1 MRTRSIAAIAVT
13 AFSVA
18 LVTLLGACGGEGG
31 GGIEPTGSPSSPATG
46 SPPVTP
52 SPPATTP
59 TLPSRPPVSPVPPP
73 PTDKPGQTTTLTGEV
88 YAGVEANCK
97 LLRTGSGDYLL
108 FGEAAESAR
117 LGSTVTV
124 RGQIRAD
131 MASTCQQG
139 TPFEVSE
146 VVPD

>member
-1 MRTRSIAAIAVT
+1 MRTRSIAVIAVT
-13 AFSVA
+13 AFSAV
-18 LVTLLGACGGEGG
+18 LVTLLGACGGEGSG
-31 GGIEPTGSPSSPATG
+31 TEPTGSPSA
-46 SPPVTP
+46 PVTP

-59 TLPSRPPVSPVPPP
+59 PTLPSRPPVPPVPPP
-73 PTDKPGQTTTLTGEV
+73 PTDKPGQTTLTGEV

-97 LLRTGSGDYLL
+97 LLRTSSGDYLL
-108 FGEAAESAR
+108 FGEPAESAR

-124 RGQIRAD
+124 RGQVRAD

-146 VVPD
+146 VLD